1 MAKSSNVVR
10 PTSLTKVI
18 KRYGERL
25 GSKFP
30 TKASGGVEKL
40 SYIVR
45 VFETRTVEVIGHI
58 LSVDA
63 DRVQIHNLRKSG
75 STKTDVSFFNMSDV
89 VTIEGKKGEL
99 GRLTVRRKTLIEEYK
114 DVQIKTAGKVLQLT
128 DANGDQVVINTNIEG
143 VDFEIAADAD
153 ALASGSSK
161 KKAAKKETKKV
172 VKKSAKKKSKKSDDD
187 DEF

>member
-10 PTSLTKVI
+10 PTSLTKVL

-25 GSKFP
+25 GTKFP
-30 TKASGGVEKL
+30 SKSANAVDKL
-40 SYIVR
+40 SYLVR
-45 VFETRTVEVIGHI
+45 VFEVRTVEVVAHI

-63 DRVQIHNLRKSG
+63 ERVQVHNLRKSG

-89 VTIEGKKGEL
+89 VSIEGKKGEL
-99 GRLTVRRKTLIEEYK
+99 GRITVRRKTLIEEYK
-114 DVQIKTAGKVLQLT
+114 EVSVKPTGKVLQLI
-128 DANGDQVVINTNIEG
+128 DANGSQVVLNTGVEG
-143 VDFEIAADAD
+143 VEVEVTADAD
-153 ALASGSSK
+153 ALAAGSSK

-172 VKKSAKKKSKKSDDD
+172 VKKKAGKKSKKSDDD